1 MDNKLK
7 PRNTPVQ
14 QRALEQRDRILQATL
29 ELLDQVGLDDLTTI
43 LVAKHVGIS
52 VGTLYHYFPNKHA
65 IMYAL
70 AEQWLV
76 DVAETIDSLEA
87 EDIESMRIKPFVDLC
102 TERFLQLYQ
111 RHTGLLPLVST
122 LGAIPALKTLNTQYR
137 ELIINGLTDLLGR
150 IAISSNTDELQRLAG
165 LYMELN
171 HGLLLAIALR
181 TLPNTESTVAD
192 LKFLNL
198 CFLERAKGQF

>member
-76 DVAETIDSLEA
+76 DVAETIDSLEV

-111 RHTGLLPLVST
+111 RHTCLLPLVST

-181 TLPNTESTVAD
+181 TLPNAESTVAD

>member
-1 MDNKLK
+1 
-7 PRNTPVQ
+7 
-14 QRALEQRDRILQATL
+14 
-29 ELLDQVGLDDLTTI
+29 
-43 LVAKHVGIS
+43 
-52 VGTLYHYFPNKHA
+52 
-65 IMYAL
+65 
-70 AEQWLV
+70 
-76 DVAETIDSLEA
+76 
-87 EDIESMRIKPFVDLC
+87 MRIKPFVDLC
-102 TERFLQLYQ
+102 TEQFLQLYQ

-181 TLPNTESTVAD
+181 TLPNAESTVAD